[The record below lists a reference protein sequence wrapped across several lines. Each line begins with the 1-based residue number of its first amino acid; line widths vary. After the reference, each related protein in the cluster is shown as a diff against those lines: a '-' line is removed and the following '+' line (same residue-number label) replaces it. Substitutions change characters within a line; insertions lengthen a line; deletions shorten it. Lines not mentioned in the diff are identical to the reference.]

1 MQNKPSVLLLITVY
15 LFSAVLVLP
24 CWARAVSGRGE
35 QGHSPVAV
43 GKRLMEGASLVEHGL
58 SSHHPRAQL
67 PRNMWNLPGPG
78 IEPVSPALAGRF
90 LTTGPPGKSSQHIFK
105 DKDFVTFEIP

>member
-90 LTTGPPGKSSQHIFK
+90 LTSGPPEKSLLLLKGMLI
-105 DKDFVTFEIP
+105 

>member
-43 GKRLMEGASLVEHGL
+43 SGGHSLIVVHGLLIVGASLVAEHRL
-58 SSHHPRAQL
+58 
-67 PRNMWNLPGPG
+67 
-78 IEPVSPALAGRF
+78 
-90 LTTGPPGKSSQHIFK
+90 
-105 DKDFVTFEIP
+105 

>member
-1 MQNKPSVLLLITVY
+1 M
-15 LFSAVLVLP
+15 LVLP

-67 PRNMWNLPGPG
+67 PRNMWTLPGPG
-78 IEPVSPALAGRF
+78 IEPVSPALAGE
-90 LTTGPPGKSSQHIFK
+90 LPSTVPPGKSWGQMLFHQSQGNVLEFPVFNYLLFLQAMQTVRHI
-105 DKDFVTFEIP
+105 